1 MCDKNKS
8 VKIRET
14 IEGKA
19 LDTEERIERLQDG
32 EASASTTD
40 YKPNAYSSNRNRVEF
55 EIVEKEPI
63 FVIVDSSCESNP
75 SSREILI
82 NNNKGCTKETDVP
95 TYLKNHVFPIDLPST
110 SKEIREDSR
119 SLSNEAESKE
129 ELQVMDINLQSD
141 SELPVQNFNDNEDQS
156 IVVTYLKN
164 KDKVNRR
171 DGVLLSSK
179 KRSSLLNDVL
189 KLETIPESDQVSS
202 VIEPSISDQ
211 LLINYDNNSNSIL

>member
-1 MCDKNKS
+1 MSDKNKS
-8 VKIRET
+8 VKIRES
-14 IEGKA
+14 IEGNT
-19 LDTEERIERLQDG
+19 LDTEERIERQDG
-32 EASASTTD
+32 EASSSTTV
-40 YKPNAYSSNRNRVEF
+40 YNPNAYSSNKNRVEF

-82 NNNKGCTKETDVP
+82 NNNKGCTKETDLP
-95 TYLKNHVFPIDLPST
+95 TYLKKYVFPIDLPST
-110 SKEIREDSR
+110 SKDIREESR
-119 SLSNEAESKE
+119 SMSNEAESKE

-141 SELPVQNFNDNEDQS
+141 SELPVQNFDNEDQS

-179 KRSSLLNDVL
+179 KRSSLRNDVP
-189 KLETIPESDQVSS
+189 KLETIPESDQVST
-202 VIEPSISDQ
+202 VIDPSISDQ
-211 LLINYDNNSNSIL
+211 LLINYDSNSNPIL